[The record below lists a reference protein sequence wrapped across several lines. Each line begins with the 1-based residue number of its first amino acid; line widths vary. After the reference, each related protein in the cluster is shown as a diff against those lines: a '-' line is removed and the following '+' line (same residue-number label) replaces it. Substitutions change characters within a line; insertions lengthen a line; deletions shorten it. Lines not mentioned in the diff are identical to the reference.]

1 MANGMI
7 MGDYQIISSGNHVLK
22 EKMQLFFRDRGL

>member
-7 MGDYQIISSGNHVLK
+7 MGDCLQNDNFQIVALK
-22 EKMQLFFRDRGL
+22 MLYIVTQ

>member
-7 MGDYQIISSGNHVLK
+7 MGDCLQNDNSQLVELK
-22 EKMQLFFRDRGL
+22 ELRKYKVVEV